1 MRIKIGRKAY
11 KPSEIRKT
19 IVVGAGMIVE
29 LGNQLSAAL
38 TDLVPAQ
45 VHSGI
50 SVVVGV
56 AMVVGVFAV
65 RNAERIDAADSLG
78 E

>member
-1 MRIKIGRKAY
+1 MRIKIGRKSY

-19 IVVGAGMIVE
+19 IVVTAGMVVE
-29 LGNQLSAAL
+29 LGNQLSQAL

-50 SVVVGV
+50 SIVVGV
-56 AMVVGVFAV
+56 ATVIGVFAI
-65 RNAERIDAADSLG
+65 RNAEQIDAADSLG